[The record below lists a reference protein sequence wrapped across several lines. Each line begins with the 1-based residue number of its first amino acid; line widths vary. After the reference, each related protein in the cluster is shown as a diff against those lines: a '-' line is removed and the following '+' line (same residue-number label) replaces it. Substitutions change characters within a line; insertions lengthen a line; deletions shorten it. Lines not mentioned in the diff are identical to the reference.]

1 MLDRSKKLKQDQS
14 IYTKDVILVMAAS
27 FFFMFSVMFVTP
39 LINGY
44 AISLGASAVFAG
56 VITGIMSV
64 VSMFLRPVAGN
75 LTDRFSKYSLS
86 FIGGVL
92 ILIGV
97 AGYCFSPSGNW
108 LLIFRLINGTGF
120 VLATV
125 CMTTWLAFLVP
136 RSHVGEA
143 MGFYGLMNAL
153 AMALAPALAINLYK
167 IIGYKSALWLAV
179 LAALLMIVSI
189 QFVGNHAKPKITNN
203 KKRKIKIIQKD
214 AIPVAL
220 LTTFFAIPYFI
231 TQADIVVYVERQPF
245 SIAVG
250 YFFVIY
256 AIALLLIRIGLK
268 KYFDLIRF
276 GFWFWLSLVAMILF
290 LIIAT
295 FMVNNWL
302 MGLAAIMLSIGYGV
316 IYSVNQST
324 ALMLAPIEE
333 QGLASS
339 TFYLGLDIGMAS
351 GPMIGGVTAQN
362 LAPDDFYPVLL
373 VIVPIILIIYFI
385 YRKKLNGAL
394 NHR

>member
-1 MLDRSKKLKQDQS
+1 MEKKQS

-56 VITGIMSV
+56 MITGIMSV

-97 AGYCFSPSGNW
+97 AGYCLSPSGNW

-125 CMTTWLAFLVP
+125 CITTWLAFLVP

-167 IIGYKSALWLAV
+167 VIGYKSALWLAV
-179 LAALLMIVSI
+179 VAAILMIISI
-189 QFVGNHAKPKITNN
+189 QFVGDHAKPKINSS

-214 AIPVAL
+214 AIPIAL

-231 TQADIVVYVERQPF
+231 TQADIVVYVERQHF

-276 GFWFWLSLVAMILF
+276 GFWFWLSLIATILF
-290 LIIAT
+290 LIVAA

-302 MGLAAIMLSIGYGV
+302 MGFAAIMLSIGYGV

-339 TFYLGLDIGMAS
+339 TFYLGLDIGMAA

-362 LAPDDFYPVLL
+362 LAPAYFYPVLL
-373 VIVPIILIIYFI
+373 VIVPIILIVYFV

-394 NHR
+394 SRR

>member
-1 MLDRSKKLKQDQS
+1 MEKKQS

-27 FFFMFSVMFVTP
+27 FFFMFSVKFVTP

-56 VITGIMSV
+56 IITGIMSV

-97 AGYCFSPSGNW
+97 AGYCLSPSGNW

-167 IIGYKSALWLAV
+167 VIGYKSALWLAV
-179 LAALLMIVSI
+179 VAAILMIISI
-189 QFVGNHAKPKITNN
+189 QFVGDHAKPKINSS
-203 KKRKIKIIQKD
+203 KKRKIKIIQKN
-214 AIPVAL
+214 AIPIAL

-231 TQADIVVYVERQPF
+231 TQADIVVYVERQHF

-276 GFWFWLSLVAMILF
+276 GFWFWLSLIATILF
-290 LIIAT
+290 LIVAA

-302 MGLAAIMLSIGYGV
+302 MGFAAIMLSIGYGV

-339 TFYLGLDIGMAS
+339 TFYLGLDIEWLL
-351 GPMIGGVTAQN
+351 AQ
-362 LAPDDFYPVLL
+362 
-373 VIVPIILIIYFI
+373 
-385 YRKKLNGAL
+385 
-394 NHR
+394 

>member
-1 MLDRSKKLKQDQS
+1 MKRMQS

-86 FIGGVL
+86 FIGGIL

-97 AGYCFSPSGNW
+97 GGYCFSPSGVW

-153 AMALAPALAINLYK
+153 AMVLAPALAINLYK
-167 IIGYKSALWLAV
+167 VIGYKSALWLAV
-179 LAALLMIVSI
+179 MAAILMIVSI
-189 QFVGNHAKPKITNN
+189 QFVGNHAKPKIANR

-214 AIPVAL
+214 AIPIAL

-231 TQADIVVYVERQPF
+231 TQADIVVYVERQHF

-256 AIALLLIRIGLK
+256 AVALLLIRIGLK
-268 KYFDLIRF
+268 NYFDLIGF
-276 GFWFWLSLVAMILF
+276 GFWFWLSLIAMILF

-302 MGLAAIMLSIGYGV
+302 MGLAAIMLSVGYGV

-339 TFYLGLDIGMAS
+339 TFYLGLDIGMAA
-351 GPMIGGVTAQN
+351 GPMIGGITAQN
-362 LAPDDFYPVLL
+362 LAPNYFYPILL
-373 VIVPIILIIYFI
+373 VIVPIILIIYFV

-394 NHR
+394 SHR

>member
-1 MLDRSKKLKQDQS
+1 MKQKQS

-203 KKRKIKIIQKD
+203 KNKKIKIIQKD

-231 TQADIVVYVERQPF
+231 TQADIVVYVERRHF

-268 KYFDLIRF
+268 KYFDLICF

-339 TFYLGLDIGMAS
+339 TFYLGLDIGMAA

-362 LAPDDFYPVLL
+362 LAPDYFYPVLL
-373 VIVPIILIIYFI
+373 VIVPIILIIYFM

>member
-1 MLDRSKKLKQDQS
+1 MLDRSKKLKQKQS

-27 FFFMFSVMFVTP
+27 FLFMFSVMFVTP

-203 KKRKIKIIQKD
+203 KKIKIIQKD

-231 TQADIVVYVERQPF
+231 TQADIVVYVERQHF

-339 TFYLGLDIGMAS
+339 TFYLGLDIGMAA

-362 LAPDDFYPVLL
+362 LAPDYFYPVLL

>member
-1 MLDRSKKLKQDQS
+1 MKKRQS

-27 FFFMFSVMFVTP
+27 FFFIFSVMFVTP

-56 VITGIMSV
+56 IITGIMSV

-108 LLIFRLINGTGF
+108 LLLFRLINGTGF

-167 IIGYKSALWLAV
+167 VIGYKSALWLAV
-179 LAALLMIVSI
+179 LATILMIVSI
-189 QFVGNHAKPKITNN
+189 QFVGNHAKPKIIQN

-214 AIPVAL
+214 AIPVAM

-231 TQADIVVYVERQPF
+231 TQADVVVYVERQRF

-256 AIALLLIRIGLK
+256 AIALLLIRIVLK

-276 GFWFWLSLVAMILF
+276 GIWFWLSLISMILF

-339 TFYLGLDIGMAS
+339 TFYLGLDIGMAA

-362 LAPDDFYPVLL
+362 LAPNYFYPVLL
-373 VIVPIILIIYFI
+373 VIVPIILIIYFV
-385 YRKKLNGAL
+385 YSKKLNGAL
-394 NHR
+394 DHH

>member
-1 MLDRSKKLKQDQS
+1 MEKKQS

-56 VITGIMSV
+56 IITGIMSV

-97 AGYCFSPSGNW
+97 AGYCLSPSGNW

-167 IIGYKSALWLAV
+167 VIGYKSALWLAV
-179 LAALLMIVSI
+179 VAAILMIISI
-189 QFVGNHAKPKITNN
+189 QFVGDHAKPKINSS

-214 AIPVAL
+214 AIPIAL

-231 TQADIVVYVERQPF
+231 TQADIVVYVERQHF

-256 AIALLLIRIGLK
+256 AIALLLIRISLK

-276 GFWFWLSLVAMILF
+276 GFWFWLSLIATILF
-290 LIIAT
+290 LIVAA

-302 MGLAAIMLSIGYGV
+302 MGFAAIMLSIGYGV

-339 TFYLGLDIGMAS
+339 TFYLGLDIGMAA

-362 LAPDDFYPVLL
+362 LAPAYFYPVLL
-373 VIVPIILIIYFI
+373 VIVPIILIVCFV

-394 NHR
+394 SRR

>member
-1 MLDRSKKLKQDQS
+1 MLDRSKKLKQKQS

-203 KKRKIKIIQKD
+203 KNKKIKIIQKD

-231 TQADIVVYVERQPF
+231 TQADIVVYVERQHF

-250 YFFVIY
+250 YFVIY

-268 KYFDLIRF
+268 KYFDLIFF

-339 TFYLGLDIGMAS
+339 TFYLGLDIGMAA

-362 LAPDDFYPVLL
+362 LAPDYFYPVLL

>member
-1 MLDRSKKLKQDQS
+1 MKQKQS

-231 TQADIVVYVERQPF
+231 TQADIVVYVERQNF

-268 KYFDLIRF
+268 KYFDLIFF

-339 TFYLGLDIGMAS
+339 TFYLGLDIGMAA

-362 LAPDDFYPVLL
+362 LAPDYFYPVLL

>member
-1 MLDRSKKLKQDQS
+1 MEKKQS

-56 VITGIMSV
+56 IITGIMSV

-97 AGYCFSPSGNW
+97 AGYCLSPSGNW

-167 IIGYKSALWLAV
+167 VIGYKSALWLAV
-179 LAALLMIVSI
+179 VAAILMIISI
-189 QFVGNHAKPKITNN
+189 QFVGDHAKPKINSS

-214 AIPVAL
+214 AIPIAL

-231 TQADIVVYVERQPF
+231 TQADIVVYVERQHF

-276 GFWFWLSLVAMILF
+276 GFWFWLSLIATILF
-290 LIIAT
+290 LIVAA

-302 MGLAAIMLSIGYGV
+302 MGFSAIMLSIGYGV

-339 TFYLGLDIGMAS
+339 TFYLGLDIGMAA

-362 LAPDDFYPVLL
+362 LAPAYFYPVLL
-373 VIVPIILIIYFI
+373 VIVPIILIVCFV

-394 NHR
+394 SRR

>member
-1 MLDRSKKLKQDQS
+1 
-14 IYTKDVILVMAAS
+14 MAAS

-56 VITGIMSV
+56 IITGIMSV

-108 LLIFRLINGTGF
+108 LLLFRLINGTGF

-167 IIGYKSALWLAV
+167 VIGYKSALWLAV
-179 LAALLMIVSI
+179 LATILMIVSI
-189 QFVGNHAKPKITNN
+189 QFVGNHAKPKIIQN

-214 AIPVAL
+214 AIPVAM

-231 TQADIVVYVERQPF
+231 TQADIVVYVERQRF

-256 AIALLLIRIGLK
+256 AIALLLIRIVLK

-276 GFWFWLSLVAMILF
+276 GIWFWLSLISMILF

-339 TFYLGLDIGMAS
+339 TFYLGLDIGMAA

-362 LAPDDFYPVLL
+362 LAPNYFYPVLL

-385 YRKKLNGAL
+385 LQFHSRKKRDKPGISVFVS
-394 NHR
+394 RS

>member
-1 MLDRSKKLKQDQS
+1 MKKRQS

-56 VITGIMSV
+56 IITGIMSV

-108 LLIFRLINGTGF
+108 LLLFRLINGTGF

-167 IIGYKSALWLAV
+167 VIGYQSALWLAV
-179 LAALLMIVSI
+179 LATILMIVSI
-189 QFVGNHAKPKITNN
+189 QFVGNHAKPKIIQN

-214 AIPVAL
+214 AIPVAM

-231 TQADIVVYVERQPF
+231 TQADIVVYVERQRF

-256 AIALLLIRIGLK
+256 AIALLLIRIVLK

-276 GFWFWLSLVAMILF
+276 GIWFWLSLISMILF

-339 TFYLGLDIGMAS
+339 TFYLGLDIGMAA

-362 LAPDDFYPVLL
+362 LAPNYFYPVLL
-373 VIVPIILIIYFI
+373 VIVPIILIIYFV
-385 YRKKLNGAL
+385 YSKKLNGAL
-394 NHR
+394 DHH

>member
-1 MLDRSKKLKQDQS
+1 MKKRQS

-56 VITGIMSV
+56 IITGIMSV

-108 LLIFRLINGTGF
+108 LLLFRLINGTGF

-167 IIGYKSALWLAV
+167 VIGYKSALWLAV
-179 LAALLMIVSI
+179 LATILMIVSI
-189 QFVGNHAKPKITNN
+189 QFVGNHAKPKIIQN

-214 AIPVAL
+214 ALPVAM

-231 TQADIVVYVERQPF
+231 TQADIVVYVERQRF

-256 AIALLLIRIGLK
+256 AIALLLIRIVLK

-276 GFWFWLSLVAMILF
+276 GIWFWLSLISMILF

-295 FMVNNWL
+295 FMVNNCL

-339 TFYLGLDIGMAS
+339 TFYLGLDIGMAA

-362 LAPDDFYPVLL
+362 LAPNYFYPVLL
-373 VIVPIILIIYFI
+373 IIVPIILIIYFV

-394 NHR
+394 DHH

>member
-1 MLDRSKKLKQDQS
+1 MKKRQS

-56 VITGIMSV
+56 IITGIMSV

-108 LLIFRLINGTGF
+108 LLLFRLINGTGF

-167 IIGYKSALWLAV
+167 VIGYKSALWLAV
-179 LAALLMIVSI
+179 LATILMIVSI
-189 QFVGNHAKPKITNN
+189 QFVGNHAKPKIIQN

-214 AIPVAL
+214 AIPVAM

-231 TQADIVVYVERQPF
+231 TQADIVVYVERQRF

-256 AIALLLIRIGLK
+256 AIALLLIRIVLK

-276 GFWFWLSLVAMILF
+276 GIWFWLSLISMILF

-339 TFYLGLDIGMAS
+339 TFYLGLDIGMAA

-362 LAPDDFYPVLL
+362 LAPNYLYPVLL
-373 VIVPIILIIYFI
+373 VIVPIILIIYFV
-385 YRKKLNGAL
+385 YSKKLNGAL
-394 NHR
+394 DHH

>member
-1 MLDRSKKLKQDQS
+1 
-14 IYTKDVILVMAAS
+14 MAAS

-56 VITGIMSV
+56 IITGIMSV

-108 LLIFRLINGTGF
+108 LLLFRLINGTGF

-167 IIGYKSALWLAV
+167 VIGYKSALWLAV
-179 LAALLMIVSI
+179 LATILMIVSI
-189 QFVGNHAKPKITNN
+189 QFVGNHAKPKIIQN

-214 AIPVAL
+214 AIPVAM

-231 TQADIVVYVERQPF
+231 TQADIVVYVERQRF

-256 AIALLLIRIGLK
+256 AIALLLIRIVLK

-276 GFWFWLSLVAMILF
+276 GIWFWLSLISMILF

-324 ALMLAPIEE
+324 ALMLAPMEE

-339 TFYLGLDIGMAS
+339 TFYLGLDIGMAA

-362 LAPDDFYPVLL
+362 LAPNYFYPVLL
-373 VIVPIILIIYFI
+373 VIVPIILIIYFV
-385 YRKKLNGAL
+385 YSKKLNGAL
-394 NHR
+394 DHH

>member
-1 MLDRSKKLKQDQS
+1 MEKKQS

-56 VITGIMSV
+56 IITGIMSV

-97 AGYCFSPSGNW
+97 AGYCLSPSGNW

-167 IIGYKSALWLAV
+167 VIGYKSALWLAV
-179 LAALLMIVSI
+179 VAAILMIISI
-189 QFVGNHAKPKITNN
+189 QFVGDHAKPKINSS

-214 AIPVAL
+214 AIPIAL

-231 TQADIVVYVERQPF
+231 TQADIVVYVERQHF

-256 AIALLLIRIGLK
+256 AIALLLIRVGLK

-276 GFWFWLSLVAMILF
+276 GFWFWLSLIATILF
-290 LIIAT
+290 LIVAA

-302 MGLAAIMLSIGYGV
+302 MGFAAIMLSIGYGV

-339 TFYLGLDIGMAS
+339 TFYLGLDIGMAA

-362 LAPDDFYPVLL
+362 LAPAYFYPVLL
-373 VIVPIILIIYFI
+373 VIVPIILIVCFV

-394 NHR
+394 SRR

>member
-1 MLDRSKKLKQDQS
+1 MEKKQS

-39 LINGY
+39 LINDY

-56 VITGIMSV
+56 IITGIMSV

-97 AGYCFSPSGNW
+97 AGYCLSPSGNW

-167 IIGYKSALWLAV
+167 VIGYKSALWLAV
-179 LAALLMIVSI
+179 VAAILMIISI
-189 QFVGNHAKPKITNN
+189 QFVGDHAKPKINSS

-214 AIPVAL
+214 AIPIAL

-231 TQADIVVYVERQPF
+231 TQADIVVYVERQHF

-276 GFWFWLSLVAMILF
+276 GFWFWLSLIATILF
-290 LIIAT
+290 LIVAA

-302 MGLAAIMLSIGYGV
+302 MGFAAIMLSIGYGV

-339 TFYLGLDIGMAS
+339 TFYLGLDIGMAA

-362 LAPDDFYPVLL
+362 LAPAYFYPVLL
-373 VIVPIILIIYFI
+373 VIVPIILIVCFV

-394 NHR
+394 SRR

>member
-1 MLDRSKKLKQDQS
+1 MLDRSKKLKQKQS

-220 LTTFFAIPYFI
+220 LTNFFAIPYFI
-231 TQADIVVYVERQPF
+231 TQADIGVYVERQHF

-339 TFYLGLDIGMAS
+339 TFYLGLDIGMAA

-362 LAPDDFYPVLL
+362 LAPDYFYPVLL

>member
-1 MLDRSKKLKQDQS
+1 MEKKQT

-56 VITGIMSV
+56 IITGIMSV

-97 AGYCFSPSGNW
+97 AGYCLSPSGNW

-153 AMALAPALAINLYK
+153 AMALAPALEINLYK
-167 IIGYKSALWLAV
+167 VIGYKSALWLAV
-179 LAALLMIVSI
+179 VAAILMIISI
-189 QFVGNHAKPKITNN
+189 QFVGDHAKPKINSS

-214 AIPVAL
+214 AIPIAL

-231 TQADIVVYVERQPF
+231 TQADIVVYVERQHF

-276 GFWFWLSLVAMILF
+276 GFWFWLSLIATILF
-290 LIIAT
+290 LIVAA

-302 MGLAAIMLSIGYGV
+302 MGFAAIMLSIGYGV

-339 TFYLGLDIGMAS
+339 TFYLGLDIGMAA

-362 LAPDDFYPVLL
+362 LAPAYFYPILL
-373 VIVPIILIIYFI
+373 VIVPIILIVYFV

-394 NHR
+394 SRR

>member
-1 MLDRSKKLKQDQS
+1 MEKKQS

-56 VITGIMSV
+56 IITGIMSV

-97 AGYCFSPSGNW
+97 AGYCLSPSGNW

-167 IIGYKSALWLAV
+167 VIGYKSALWLAV
-179 LAALLMIVSI
+179 VAAILMIISI
-189 QFVGNHAKPKITNN
+189 QFVGDHAKPKINSS

-214 AIPVAL
+214 ALPIAL

-231 TQADIVVYVERQPF
+231 TQADIVVYVERQHF

-276 GFWFWLSLVAMILF
+276 GFWFWLSLIATILF
-290 LIIAT
+290 LIVAA

-302 MGLAAIMLSIGYGV
+302 MGFAAIMLSIGYGV

-339 TFYLGLDIGMAS
+339 TFYLGLDIGMAA

-362 LAPDDFYPVLL
+362 LAPAYFYPVLL
-373 VIVPIILIIYFI
+373 VIVPIILIVCFV

-394 NHR
+394 SRR

>member
-1 MLDRSKKLKQDQS
+1 MKKRQS

-56 VITGIMSV
+56 IITGIMSV

-108 LLIFRLINGTGF
+108 LLLFRLINGTGF

-167 IIGYKSALWLAV
+167 VIGYKSALWLAV
-179 LAALLMIVSI
+179 LATILMIVSI
-189 QFVGNHAKPKITNN
+189 QFVGNHAKPKIIQN

-214 AIPVAL
+214 ALPVAM

-231 TQADIVVYVERQPF
+231 TQADIVVYVERQRF

-256 AIALLLIRIGLK
+256 AIALLLIRIVLK

-276 GFWFWLSLVAMILF
+276 GIWFWLSLISMILF

-339 TFYLGLDIGMAS
+339 TFYLGLDIGMAA

-362 LAPDDFYPVLL
+362 LAPNYFYPVLL
-373 VIVPIILIIYFI
+373 VIVPIILIIYFV
-385 YRKKLNGAL
+385 YSKKLNGAL
-394 NHR
+394 DHH

>member
-1 MLDRSKKLKQDQS
+1 MEKKQS

-56 VITGIMSV
+56 IITGIMSV

-97 AGYCFSPSGNW
+97 AGYCLSPSGNW

-167 IIGYKSALWLAV
+167 VIGYKSALWLAV
-179 LAALLMIVSI
+179 VAAILMIISI
-189 QFVGNHAKPKITNN
+189 QFVGDHAKPKINSS

-214 AIPVAL
+214 AIPIAL

-231 TQADIVVYVERQPF
+231 TQADIVVYVERQHF

-276 GFWFWLSLVAMILF
+276 GFWFWLSLIATILF
-290 LIIAT
+290 LIVAA
-295 FMVNNWL
+295 FMVNKWL
-302 MGLAAIMLSIGYGV
+302 MGFAAIMLSIGYGV

-339 TFYLGLDIGMAS
+339 TFYLGLDIGMAA

-362 LAPDDFYPVLL
+362 LAPAYFYPVLL
-373 VIVPIILIIYFI
+373 VIVPIILIVCFV

-394 NHR
+394 SRR

>member
-1 MLDRSKKLKQDQS
+1 MLDRSKKLKRKQS

-231 TQADIVVYVERQPF
+231 TQADIVVYVERQHF

-268 KYFDLIRF
+268 KYFDLICF

-339 TFYLGLDIGMAS
+339 TFYLGLDIGMAA

-362 LAPDDFYPVLL
+362 LAPDYFYPVLL

>member
-1 MLDRSKKLKQDQS
+1 MEKKQS

-56 VITGIMSV
+56 IITGIMSV

-97 AGYCFSPSGNW
+97 AGYCLSPSSNW

-167 IIGYKSALWLAV
+167 VIGYKSALWLAV
-179 LAALLMIVSI
+179 VAAILMIISI
-189 QFVGNHAKPKITNN
+189 QFVGDHAKPKINSS

-214 AIPVAL
+214 AIPIAL

-231 TQADIVVYVERQPF
+231 TQADIVVYVERQHF

-276 GFWFWLSLVAMILF
+276 GFWFWLSLIATILF
-290 LIIAT
+290 LIVAA

-302 MGLAAIMLSIGYGV
+302 MGFAAIMLSIGYGV

-339 TFYLGLDIGMAS
+339 TFYLGLDIGMAA

-362 LAPDDFYPVLL
+362 LAPAYFYPVLL
-373 VIVPIILIIYFI
+373 VIVPIILIVCFV

-394 NHR
+394 SRR

>member
-1 MLDRSKKLKQDQS
+1 MEKKQS

-56 VITGIMSV
+56 IITGIMSV

-97 AGYCFSPSGNW
+97 AGYCLSPSGNW

-153 AMALAPALAINLYK
+153 AMALAPALEINLYK
-167 IIGYKSALWLAV
+167 VIGYKSALWLAV
-179 LAALLMIVSI
+179 VAAILMIISI
-189 QFVGNHAKPKITNN
+189 QFVGDHAKPKINSS

-214 AIPVAL
+214 AIPIAL

-231 TQADIVVYVERQPF
+231 TQADIVVYVERQHF

-276 GFWFWLSLVAMILF
+276 GFWFWLSLIATILF
-290 LIIAT
+290 LIVAA

-302 MGLAAIMLSIGYGV
+302 MGFAAIMLSIGYGV

-339 TFYLGLDIGMAS
+339 TFYLGLDIGMAA

-362 LAPDDFYPVLL
+362 LAPAYFYPILL
-373 VIVPIILIIYFI
+373 VIVPIILIVYFV

-394 NHR
+394 SRR

>member
-1 MLDRSKKLKQDQS
+1 MRKRQS
-14 IYTKDVILVMAAS
+14 SYTKDVILVMAAS

-56 VITGIMSV
+56 IITGIMSV

-108 LLIFRLINGTGF
+108 LLLFRLINGTGF

-167 IIGYKSALWLAV
+167 VIGYKSALWLAV
-179 LAALLMIVSI
+179 LATILMIVSI
-189 QFVGNHAKPKITNN
+189 QFVGNHAKPKIIQN

-214 AIPVAL
+214 AIPVAM

-231 TQADIVVYVERQPF
+231 TQADIVVYVERQRF
-245 SIAVG
+245 SITVG

-256 AIALLLIRIGLK
+256 AIALLLIRIVLK

-276 GFWFWLSLVAMILF
+276 GIWFWLSLISMILF

-339 TFYLGLDIGMAS
+339 TFYLGLDIGMAA

-362 LAPDDFYPVLL
+362 LAPNYFYPVLL
-373 VIVPIILIIYFI
+373 IIVPIILIIYFV

-394 NHR
+394 DHH

>member
-1 MLDRSKKLKQDQS
+1 MKKRQS

-44 AISLGASAVFAG
+44 AISLGTSAIFAG
-56 VITGIMSV
+56 IITGIMSV

-108 LLIFRLINGTGF
+108 LLLFRLINGTGF

-167 IIGYKSALWLAV
+167 VIGYKSALWLAV
-179 LAALLMIVSI
+179 LATILMIVSI
-189 QFVGNHAKPKITNN
+189 QFVGNHAKPKIIQN

-214 AIPVAL
+214 AIPVAM

-231 TQADIVVYVERQPF
+231 TQADIVVYVERQRF

-256 AIALLLIRIGLK
+256 AIALLLIRIVLK

-276 GFWFWLSLVAMILF
+276 GIWFWLSLISMILF

-324 ALMLAPIEE
+324 ALMLAPMEE

-339 TFYLGLDIGMAS
+339 TFYLGLDIGMAA

-362 LAPDDFYPVLL
+362 LAPNYFYPVLL
-373 VIVPIILIIYFI
+373 VIVPIILIIYFV
-385 YRKKLNGAL
+385 YSKKLNGAL
-394 NHR
+394 DHH

>member
-1 MLDRSKKLKQDQS
+1 MKKRQS

-56 VITGIMSV
+56 IITGIMSV
-64 VSMFLRPVAGN
+64 VSMFLRPIAGN

-108 LLIFRLINGTGF
+108 LLLFRLINGTGF

-167 IIGYKSALWLAV
+167 VIGYKSALWLAV
-179 LAALLMIVSI
+179 LATILMIVSI
-189 QFVGNHAKPKITNN
+189 QFVGNHAKPKIIQN

-214 AIPVAL
+214 AIPVAM

-231 TQADIVVYVERQPF
+231 TQADIVVYVERQRF

-256 AIALLLIRIGLK
+256 AIALLLIRIVLK

-276 GFWFWLSLVAMILF
+276 GIWFWLSLISMILF

-339 TFYLGLDIGMAS
+339 TFYLGLDIGMAA

-362 LAPDDFYPVLL
+362 LAPNYFYPVLL
-373 VIVPIILIIYFI
+373 IIVPIILIIYFV

-394 NHR
+394 DHH

>member
-1 MLDRSKKLKQDQS
+1 MEKKQS

-27 FFFMFSVMFVTP
+27 FFFMFSVIFVTP

-56 VITGIMSV
+56 IITGIMSV

-97 AGYCFSPSGNW
+97 AGYCLSPSGNW

-167 IIGYKSALWLAV
+167 VIGYKSALWLAV
-179 LAALLMIVSI
+179 VAAILMIISI
-189 QFVGNHAKPKITNN
+189 QFVGDHAKPKINSS

-214 AIPVAL
+214 AIPIAL

-231 TQADIVVYVERQPF
+231 TQADIVVYVERQHF

-276 GFWFWLSLVAMILF
+276 GFWFWLSLIATILF
-290 LIIAT
+290 LIVAA

-302 MGLAAIMLSIGYGV
+302 MGFAAIMLSIGYGV

-339 TFYLGLDIGMAS
+339 TFYLGLDIGMAA

-362 LAPDDFYPVLL
+362 LAPAYFYPVLL
-373 VIVPIILIIYFI
+373 VIVPIILIVCFV

-394 NHR
+394 SRR

>member
-1 MLDRSKKLKQDQS
+1 MEKKQS

-56 VITGIMSV
+56 IITGIMSV

-97 AGYCFSPSGNW
+97 AGYCLSPSGNW

-153 AMALAPALAINLYK
+153 AINLYK
-167 IIGYKSALWLAV
+167 VIGYKSALWLAV
-179 LAALLMIVSI
+179 VAAILMIISI
-189 QFVGNHAKPKITNN
+189 QFVGDHAKPKINSS

-214 AIPVAL
+214 AIPIAL

-231 TQADIVVYVERQPF
+231 TQADIVVYVERQHF

-276 GFWFWLSLVAMILF
+276 GFWFWLSLIATILF
-290 LIIAT
+290 LIVAA

-302 MGLAAIMLSIGYGV
+302 MGFAAIMLSIGYGV

-339 TFYLGLDIGMAS
+339 TFYLGLDIGMAA

-362 LAPDDFYPVLL
+362 LAPAYFYPVLL
-373 VIVPIILIIYFI
+373 VIVPIILIVYFV

-394 NHR
+394 SRR

>member
-1 MLDRSKKLKQDQS
+1 
-14 IYTKDVILVMAAS
+14 MAAS

-56 VITGIMSV
+56 IITGIMSV

-108 LLIFRLINGTGF
+108 LLLFRLINGTGF

-167 IIGYKSALWLAV
+167 VIGYKSALWLAV
-179 LAALLMIVSI
+179 LATILMIVSI
-189 QFVGNHAKPKITNN
+189 QFVGNHAKPKIIQN

-214 AIPVAL
+214 AIPVAM

-231 TQADIVVYVERQPF
+231 TQADIVVYVERQRF
-245 SIAVG
+245 TIAVG

-256 AIALLLIRIGLK
+256 AIALLLIRIVLK

-276 GFWFWLSLVAMILF
+276 GIWFWLSLISMILF

-339 TFYLGLDIGMAS
+339 TFYLGLDIGMAA

-362 LAPDDFYPVLL
+362 LAPNYFYPVLL
-373 VIVPIILIIYFI
+373 VIVPIILIIYFV
-385 YRKKLNGAL
+385 YSKKLNGAL
-394 NHR
+394 DHH

>member
-1 MLDRSKKLKQDQS
+1 MKKRQS

-56 VITGIMSV
+56 IITGIMSV

-108 LLIFRLINGTGF
+108 LLLFRLINGTGF

-167 IIGYKSALWLAV
+167 VIGYKSALWLAV
-179 LAALLMIVSI
+179 LATILMIVSI
-189 QFVGNHAKPKITNN
+189 QFVGNHAKTKIIQN

-214 AIPVAL
+214 AIPVAM

-231 TQADIVVYVERQPF
+231 TQADIVVYVERQRF
-245 SIAVG
+245 SITVG

-256 AIALLLIRIGLK
+256 AIALLLIRIVLK

-276 GFWFWLSLVAMILF
+276 GIWFWLSLISMILF

-339 TFYLGLDIGMAS
+339 TFYLGLDIGMAA

-362 LAPDDFYPVLL
+362 LAPNYFYPVLL
-373 VIVPIILIIYFI
+373 IIVPIILIIYFV

-394 NHR
+394 DHH